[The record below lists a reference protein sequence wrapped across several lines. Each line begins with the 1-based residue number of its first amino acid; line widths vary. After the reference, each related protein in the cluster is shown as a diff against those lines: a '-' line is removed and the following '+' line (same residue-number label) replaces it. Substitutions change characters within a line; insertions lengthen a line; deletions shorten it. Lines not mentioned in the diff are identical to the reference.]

1 MKEKECKGVG
11 CASSVGLPPAALS
24 PSFLD
29 KRVGTGPVSAEVG
42 PACAQTRPN
51 LPGTRSRQ
59 AKLFQTNRGK
69 QT

>member
-11 CASSVGLPPAALS
+11 CASNIGLPPAALN

-29 KRVGTGPVSAEVG
+29 KRVGTGPVSVEVG
-42 PACAQTRPN
+42 PACAQTRLS
-51 LPGTRSRQ
+51 LPGTCSWQ
-59 AKLFQTNRGK
+59 AKLFQKNRGK